1 MEKETFTA
9 GTECLS
15 PGMQRLKKMQGGAIF
30 FCRRGW
36 ARFMIDLKQYEITE
50 GTQIIILP
58 GTILHVVDKS
68 KDFLVSYLE
77 CSVDMFRE
85 AALRLDPS
93 FFHFI
98 KENPCH
104 RLPVERR
111 RVINGLMNASE
122 AIYEDKENCF
132 RLQIIKNH
140 LQCFLYDIYDKCQR
154 IFTPQQIEGKNRQ
167 DELFKSFVSLVH
179 EHCISEREVSF
190 YADRLCISTK
200 YLSCICRNVTG
211 HSAKKMIDNFVI
223 LEIKVLLQS
232 TALSIQEIAD
242 KLGFPDQS
250 YLGRYFK
257 RHEKISPVEYRH
269 RNAGKRGIE

>member
-9 GTECLS
+9 GTERLS
-15 PGMQRLKKMQGGAIF
+15 PGMQRLQKMQGGAIF

-36 ARFMIDLKQYEITE
+36 AQFTIDLKQYEITE
-50 GTQIIILP
+50 GTQIIVLP
-58 GTILHVVDKS
+58 GSILHVEGKS
-68 KDFLVSYLE
+68 QDFLISYLE
-77 CSVDMFRE
+77 CSADMFRE
-85 AALRLDPS
+85 AALRLDPP

-98 KENPCH
+98 KENPCY
-104 RLPVERR
+104 RLPVEKRK
-111 RVINGLMNASE
+111 VINGLMNASE

-132 RLQIIKNH
+132 RLQIMKNH

-154 IFTPQQIEGKNRQ
+154 SFIRQQTEGKSRQ
-167 DELFKSFVSLVH
+167 DELFKGFISLVH
-179 EHCISEREVSF
+179 EHCICEREVSF

-200 YLSCICRNVTG
+200 YLTGICRNVTG
-211 HSAKKMIDNFVI
+211 YSAKKLIDNFVI

-232 TALSIQEIAD
+232 TGLSIQEIAD

-269 RNAGKRGIE
+269 QNAGKG